1 MDAFPGTRAR
11 GTLTLKRHRI
21 TLLLPRHLGDVGY
34 ADDALLHEPL
44 TWAYEAAWDEYM
56 DQACGAFASRA
67 PYMVLPG
74 NHEAECH
81 SPACVAKYASRA
93 LKLSNFSAYNARF
106 RMPSSE
112 SGGAANMWYSFD
124 VGPLHV
130 VALSTESD
138 FPGAPDVCH
147 VPGASCG
154 GFCDALGCGDWRP
167 WLEADLKSVNRSA
180 TPWVVVGGH
189 RPLHS
194 VKDLDADGEPAGTDA
209 SLVAALS
216 GLFATYDV
224 DLYVSGH
231 QHAYER
237 NGPFNGT
244 THVVTGAGG
253 EDEGHSDYSAAQDPP
268 WNVLWDNKT
277 YGYAVLEATGDE
289 LSFTQVDAATGG
301 TLDAFVLRK

>member
-1 MDAFPGTRAR
+1 MKWRCKDASSN
-11 GTLTLKRHRI
+11 TLDVRSSDGLAGVADTVDFFW
-21 TLLLPRHLGDVGY
+21 HLGDVGY

-81 SPACVAKYASRA
+81 SPACVAEYASRA

-112 SGGAANMWYSFD
+112 SGGSASMWYSFD

-189 RPLHS
+189 RPLYS
-194 VKDLDADGEPAGTDA
+194 LRTVDADDDPGHGRRGHRGRPAVP
-209 SLVAALS
+209 VAAVQS
-216 GLFATYDV
+216 GSGPAHGRGRPQPPSFIAITPPLTTRGLGD
-224 DLYVSGH
+224 DLRV
-231 QHAYER
+231 A
-237 NGPFNGT
+237 GP
-244 THVVTGAGG
+244 A
-253 EDEGHSDYSAAQDPP
+253 EPP
-268 WNVLWDNKT
+268 PRRTDC
-277 YGYAVLEATGDE
+277 
-289 LSFTQVDAATGG
+289 
-301 TLDAFVLRK
+301 